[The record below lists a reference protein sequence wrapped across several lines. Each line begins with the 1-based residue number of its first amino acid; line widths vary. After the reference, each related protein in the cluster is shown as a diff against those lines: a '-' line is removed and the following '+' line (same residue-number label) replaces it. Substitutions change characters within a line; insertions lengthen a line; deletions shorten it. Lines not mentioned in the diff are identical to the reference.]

1 MNKNN
6 KFIFIFFIY
15 TYTHLCFLFFLFFWA
30 SQPTHIFGLG
40 PAHPT
45 WTGLDPASPARSLA
59 QASDL
64 AGQKK
69 TKSTREVNSCVHE
82 HCSCNNSIWNEDAKV
97 DEETGIPASGD
108 RRCLQRWWWFSPTT
122 SLCLPS
128 VLTCLYFPFVFSV
141 AFKTTKMMPTCCEF
155 SLTNSGFFLCQQGR
169 KQWKSQYSYLS
180 CSFTF
185 PSLFCVLFFCSVFLL
200 CLSSIFGFSS
210 ILGFSSPFIEIQQ
223 LASNQSCLCRTVIF
237 HERDRGQETWS
248 TIGSNLL

>member
-6 KFIFIFFIY
+6 KFIFIFLFI
-15 TYTHLCFLFFLFFWA
+15 H
-30 SQPTHIFGLG
+30 THIFVFYFFIFLG
-40 PAHPT
+40 
-45 WTGLDPASPARSLA
+45 WARPSQLIFLGWAQLIPHGLA
-59 QASDL
+59 QASES

-69 TKSTREVNSCVHE
+69 TKSTREVNSRVHE

-97 DEETGIPASGD
+97 DEETGVPASGD
-108 RRCLQRWWWFSPTT
+108 RRCLQRWWWFSPTA

-141 AFKTTKMMPTCCEF
+141 AFKTTKMMLACCEF
-155 SLTNSGFFLCQQGR
+155 SLTDSGSFLCLQGR

-210 ILGFSSPFIEIQQ
+210 LLSFSSPFIEIQPKFFIP
-223 LASNQSCLCRTVIF
+223 C
-237 HERDRGQETWS
+237 
-248 TIGSNLL
+248 